1 MHQIGA
7 GFRKKKQKKQNACMF
22 KKESTKLRVL
32 RALVPYVPRAPR
44 ALVPYVFLCFMY
56 HVPHVV
62 LSYVIPVSCLCLT
75 LSYVLL
81 YFTCLALCMFSGYS
95 CLKSFLLLCSSFL
108 TCFRCYNR
116 KILLCVSCLEAVML
130 CTSCA
135 FGALAI

>member
-1 MHQIGA
+1 
-7 GFRKKKQKKQNACMF
+7 MF

-62 LSYVIPVSCLCLT
+62 LSYLIPVSCLCLT

-95 CLKSFLLLCSSFL
+95 CLRPFLLLCSSFL
-108 TCFRCYNR
+108 TCFRCYIV
-116 KILLCVSCLEAVML
+116 KY
-130 CTSCA
+130 SCA
-135 FGALAI
+135 FPALKLSCSVLLALLVLQLSEFFTVWAKVNHCDRQQQI